1 VRILEKLRLTAASGS
16 FYISQRWQAP
26 ASLLQERKRAKVAR
40 FRSYS
45 RQVMTALLVT
55 MHKQGFFVSAFE
67 TLPKTVPINFRKEA
81 TMLVLSRKSG
91 ESIVIGGGVKLTVVE
106 VRGDR
111 VRLGFEG
118 PREIAIHRQEV
129 WLQIAQESATTTN

>member
-1 VRILEKLRLTAASGS
+1 
-16 FYISQRWQAP
+16 
-26 ASLLQERKRAKVAR
+26 
-40 FRSYS
+40 
-45 RQVMTALLVT
+45 MTALLVT

>member
-1 VRILEKLRLTAASGS
+1 
-16 FYISQRWQAP
+16 
-26 ASLLQERKRAKVAR
+26 
-40 FRSYS
+40 
-45 RQVMTALLVT
+45 
-55 MHKQGFFVSAFE
+55 
-67 TLPKTVPINFRKEA
+67 
-81 TMLVLSRKSG
+81 MLVLSRKSG

-129 WLQIAQESATTTN
+129 WVQIAQEAAASTS